1 MSRGKWVTATPPRD
15 CILRSFY
22 THLYNRS
29 LRTGLA
35 VVSSHA
41 ANVNLPVAPIHPR
54 CRSRPQHL
62 VRSGK
67 KSQPKNLTGV
77 TGKPLDQDAS
87 AERVR
92 NQSLMHYKIWRSHR
106 DKRLH
111 VLCAEGAEAYT
122 ALSAA
127 VRGTVAWMRRF
138 GGCHRSTSLAFRGM
152 LSQQDC
158 AAVDTPR
165 SYSSC
170 RANKRTRSLNHSI
183 SVGQNNPTSFRSLG
197 TPMCLVRCRW

>member
-35 VVSSHA
+35 VISSHA

-77 TGKPLDQDAS
+77 MGKPLDQGLYLQEALVEHE
-87 AERVR
+87 AWV
-92 NQSLMHYKIWRSHR
+92 LMHACWA
-106 DKRLH
+106 LA
-111 VLCAEGAEAYT
+111 LPEAFEGAI
-122 ALSAA
+122 
-127 VRGTVAWMRRF
+127 R
-138 GGCHRSTSLAFRGM
+138 
-152 LSQQDC
+152 
-158 AAVDTPR
+158 
-165 SYSSC
+165 
-170 RANKRTRSLNHSI
+170 I
-183 SVGQNNPTSFRSLG
+183 NP
-197 TPMCLVRCRW
+197 